1 MSIKT
6 YVDELEQIQ
15 IEIKRNN
22 TRNKLLRART
32 KELEY
37 NIANYLAEKGQ
48 HGLKYKGR
56 AIIIENKER
65 RPAKNKKQ
73 KQKDIISLFQELGV
87 ENPQEAYNLL
97 QDTQKGETIEEQK
110 IKFKKIPNLY

>member
-6 YVDELEQIQ
+6 YVDELEQIH

-22 TRNKLLRART
+22 TRNKLLRTRA
-32 KELEY
+32 KELES
-37 NIANYLAEKGQ
+37 NITDYLTEKGQ

-65 RPAKNKKQ
+65 RPAKKKKQ
-73 KQKDIISLFQELGV
+73 KEIDIISLLQQLGV